1 MDSDSTTTTTISSSS
16 TSSSCSKTPTATAA
30 ATPAAAAG
38 TTTAAAAAVAASLLL
53 LLLLLSLL
61 SLLILVFLLL
71 AVLLILLLHHHHHH
85 HHHQHQHHH
94 HYHHQHHH
102 HYHRDDGEL
111 RDNRPWGILSKHPTL
126 RYKQSN
132 TLQTESATLKGITEG
147 HRSRKTVRIKQA
159 DFGRL
164 ASSGC
169 SKRPESLD
177 PRLCSAVYVHFAGS
191 VTGCRLESFVHTG
204 L

>member
-53 LLLLLSLL
+53 LLLLSLL

-71 AVLLILLLHHHHHH
+71 AVLLILLLHHHHH